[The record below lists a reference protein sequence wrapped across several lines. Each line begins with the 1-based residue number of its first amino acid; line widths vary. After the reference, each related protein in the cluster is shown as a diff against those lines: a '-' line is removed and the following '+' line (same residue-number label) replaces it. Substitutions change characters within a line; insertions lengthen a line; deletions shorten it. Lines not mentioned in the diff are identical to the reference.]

1 MVDHAVGGLNAYAF
15 HLSSNIWAGIVAC
28 FVYLLALA
36 LTQRQAAAVAAA
48 LLFVVHPVHVE
59 AVAWISSR
67 KDLVAAAFALPS
79 VLAYLKYRQGHA
91 RSWYITSLL
100 LFLCALLG
108 KLSVVALP
116 AVLLALDLFIERR
129 PLSRS
134 IIDKIPFCV
143 VAIPVVVAV
152 AHAQPGTGVRPDV
165 GVLAKAFG
173 QSMWL
178 LTGFGE
184 YVVNRFRPEKGG
196 ISFQFA
202 AIIILLGAFLL
213 PLLLRKR
220 YPLATVLIYWILFT
234 YVPTQALAFVY
245 PVTDR
250 YLFLPSVGAVILV
263 AWLLIKATESLPKWN
278 VAAATGLVVGVSLIW
293 FMKTVDYL
301 SEWRD
306 PRSVWFAATQKSRDA
321 YAYYELGWEYLEKA
335 GSFGKN
341 RRNPPLSPEEAKHY
355 AAIVWKNDPRLLQL
369 LSELSENQ
377 HSGPSENAFKEYLQ
391 SKAAENLDEAIAR
404 KGEHVIPKLFLARAA
419 LFADKGDLESAKK
432 QFLVA
437 LGEVSRMPY
446 SESQQETL
454 IRCHYNLAVV
464 EGTMG
469 HFEDALSWIRLAE
482 EEQGKL
488 GRSVIPELTAN
499 RQELEA
505 VIATRHRE

>member
-1 MVDHAVGGLNAYAF
+1 
-15 HLSSNIWAGIVAC
+15 
-28 FVYLLALA
+28 
-36 LTQRQAAAVAAA
+36 
-48 LLFVVHPVHVE
+48 
-59 AVAWISSR
+59 
-67 KDLVAAAFALPS
+67 
-79 VLAYLKYRQGHA
+79 
-91 RSWYITSLL
+91 
-100 LFLCALLG
+100 
-108 KLSVVALP
+108 
-116 AVLLALDLFIERR
+116 
-129 PLSRS
+129 
-134 IIDKIPFCV
+134 
-143 VAIPVVVAV
+143 
-152 AHAQPGTGVRPDV
+152 
-165 GVLAKAFG
+165 
-173 QSMWL
+173 
-178 LTGFGE
+178 
-184 YVVNRFRPEKGG
+184 
-196 ISFQFA
+196 
-202 AIIILLGAFLL
+202 
-213 PLLLRKR
+213 
-220 YPLATVLIYWILFT
+220 
-234 YVPTQALAFVY
+234 
-245 PVTDR
+245 
-250 YLFLPSVGAVILV
+250 
-263 AWLLIKATESLPKWN
+263 
-278 VAAATGLVVGVSLIW
+278 
-293 FMKTVDYL
+293 MKTVDYL

-355 AAIVWKNDPRLLQL
+355 AAVVWKNDPRLLQL